1 MSTINN
7 LKKLT
12 IGALISGGVA
22 LAGFGMTAGIASA
35 SPENPNPSID
45 HSDYAGPIVECN
57 QCGRTLPGDG
67 SVRVNPVNPGV
78 KFGNGLLLPAV
89 APSAGH

>member
-12 IGALISGGVA
+12 VGALLSGGVA
-22 LAGFGMTAGIASA
+22 LAGLGMTAGIAGA

-45 HSDYAGPIVECN
+45 HSDYAGPVVECN

-67 SVRVNPVNPGV
+67 SVKPANPGV

-89 APSAGH
+89 TPSAGH

>member
-1 MSTINN
+1 MSTIHN

-12 IGALISGGVA
+12 VGALLSGGVA
-22 LAGFGMTAGIASA
+22 LAALGVTAGTASA
-35 SPENPNPSID
+35 APGDPGVTID
-45 HSDYAGPIVECN
+45 HSDFAGPVVECN

-67 SVRVNPVNPGV
+67 SVRVNPGA

-89 APSAGH
+89 SH